1 MEIRPDIVKQQRQH
15 KGWTQQ
21 HLADACDVSLRTI
34 QRVEKVGNASH
45 ETIMSLCAVFEIDIE
60 ELKAVP
66 KAGNEILETVNLGGQ
81 MIALIIATIVGS
93 IAGASLMYWWM
104 V

>member
-1 MEIRPDIVKQQRQH
+1 MEIRPDIVKRLRHQ
-15 KGWTQQ
+15 KSWTQQ

-34 QRVEKVGNASH
+34 QRVEKVGNASN
-45 ETIMSLCAVFEIDIE
+45 ETIMSLCAVFEIDAD

-66 KAGNEILETVNLGGQ
+66 KANNELLETVTVGGQ
-81 MIALIIATIVGS
+81 WIPLLVATMLGS
-93 IAGASLMYWWM
+93 IAGASLMYWWL